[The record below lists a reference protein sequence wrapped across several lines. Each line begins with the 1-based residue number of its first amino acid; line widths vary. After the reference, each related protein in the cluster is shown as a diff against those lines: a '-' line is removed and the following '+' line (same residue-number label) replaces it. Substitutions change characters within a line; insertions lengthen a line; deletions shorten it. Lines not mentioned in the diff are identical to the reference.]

1 MAAASGPSSAFIVF
15 MAAASGPSLVLGL
28 GMMSLLMMVAL
39 PKAAVSY
46 AEVGF
51 AVEKSA
57 LRPMPRRVGASGVEP
72 KAVLPMFEN
81 GGRTPSKKALA
92 LRSASSAAASAG
104 VSM

>member
-1 MAAASGPSSAFIVF
+1 

-28 GMMSLLMMVAL
+28 AMMSLLMMLAYKLHTRQVTCLCARMFRWRKMRDTIRTL

-57 LRPMPRRVGASGVEP
+57 LRPAR
-72 KAVLPMFEN
+72 
-81 GGRTPSKKALA
+81 
-92 LRSASSAAASAG
+92 
-104 VSM
+104 